1 MEINAKVVSKS
12 NVWGMDL
19 LMILVSLGTQDRQ
32 FTRLLEAVEK
42 QIKLGNIK
50 EKVIVQAGETKY
62 ESDCMEIF
70 DLIPSKEF
78 LKLLEECSLLI
89 THGGVGTIID
99 GLHHHKKIIAAAR
112 LCEYGEHQNN
122 HQKQIIHEFTEK
134 HYILELEDFDK
145 LDEKLKEIKKF
156 KPHEYQSN
164 TNQFIED
171 LESYIDESLDQNKGN
186 HFRTFMIHAFF
197 GVWAI
202 LLQFICLFLFEH
214 FDFNVL
220 TCVCITMFPLL
231 IYRLLVQKI
240 FSMARSFKSE
250 FLFLILLT
258 VQILVV
264 FLLPDFFQN
273 YFYFKMFGIY
283 IVSFILSFFL
293 SLLFQIRLDE

>member
-1 MEINAKVVSKS
+1 
-12 NVWGMDL
+12 
-19 LMILVSLGTQDRQ
+19 MILVSLGTQDRQ

-156 KPHEYQSN
+156 KPQEYQSN
-164 TNQFIED
+164 TSQFIED
-171 LESYIDESLDQNKGN
+171 LERYIDESLDQNKGN
-186 HFRTFMIHAFF
+186 HFRTFMIHGFF

-202 LLQFICLFLFEH
+202 LLQLICLLILGH

-220 TCVCITMFPLL
+220 TRVCITVFPLL
-231 IYRLLVQKI
+231 IYRLVVQKLFLMI
-240 FSMARSFKSE
+240 RSFKSE
-250 FLFLILLT
+250 FLFLLLLT
-258 VQILVV
+258 GQILVV
-264 FLLPDFFQN
+264 FYFSDFFQN
-273 YFYFKMFGIY
+273 YFYLKMFGVY
-283 IVSFILSFFL
+283 AVSFILSYLL
-293 SLLFQIRLDE
+293 SLLFRIQLNE